1 MSSKLFSDF
10 DNARKNESKSNQEIT
25 CYQSA
30 ILVNNW
36 LLELGI
42 NKVIPTQMI
51 YNYTTAR
58 INKGLNPFIVM
69 NEKTKRI
76 KISDLRNWFDSKYIP
91 NMRKHNYIK

>member
-1 MSSKLFSDF
+1 MSKLFTDF
-10 DNARKNESKSNQEIT
+10 DNSRKNESKSNQEIT

-36 LLELGI
+36 LLEKRI
-42 NKVIPTQMI
+42 EKVIPTQMI

-58 INKGLNPFIVM
+58 INKGLNPFIKM

-76 KISDLRNWFDSKYIP
+76 RISDLRDWFDNKYIP
-91 NMRKHNYIK
+91 NMRKLNYIK